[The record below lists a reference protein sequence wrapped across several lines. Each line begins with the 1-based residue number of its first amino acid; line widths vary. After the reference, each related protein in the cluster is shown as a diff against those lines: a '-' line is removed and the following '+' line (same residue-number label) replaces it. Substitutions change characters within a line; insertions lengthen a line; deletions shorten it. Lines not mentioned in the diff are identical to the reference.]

1 MVIAVL
7 NNKGGVAKTTTA
19 VNLAAGMA
27 QYGQRVLL
35 IDLDSQGSA
44 SLSLGVKRESL
55 RPSMA
60 DVLLEEVPIKSA
72 IRRQIAEGLDLLPGS
87 MELAN
92 ADLVLGGVKGREG
105 RLQKVLEPIRGLYS
119 QIIIDCPP
127 SMSLLPINA
136 LIAADRFLVPVT
148 PHYLALEGLVNLI
161 GAVERV
167 HQGFGRGAS
176 LLGLVLTQ
184 VDYRT
189 KVSSEIIDMIRG
201 HYKNLVFDTEIR
213 VNVRLTECPSFG
225 KSIFDYDA
233 KSPGA
238 LAYQQL
244 TQEILHYSRKGQA
257 A

>member
-7 NNKGGVAKTTTA
+7 NNKGGVGKTTTA

-44 SLSLGVKRESL
+44 SLSLGVHRENL

-92 ADLVLGGVKGREG
+92 ADLVLGGMKGRES

-119 QIIIDCPP
+119 QIILDCPP

-136 LIAADRFLVPVT
+136 LIAADKFLVPVT
-148 PHYLALEGLVNLI
+148 PHYLALEGLVNLL
-161 GAVERV
+161 GAVDRV

-176 LLGLVLTQ
+176 LLGLVLTL

-189 KVSSEIIDMIRG
+189 KVSSEIVDMIRG
-201 HYKNLVFDTEIR
+201 HYKRLVFETEIR
-213 VNVRLTECPSFG
+213 VNVRLTESPSFG
-225 KSIFDYDA
+225 KSIFDYDP

-244 TQEILHYSRKGQA
+244 TQEILQHSRKGKA